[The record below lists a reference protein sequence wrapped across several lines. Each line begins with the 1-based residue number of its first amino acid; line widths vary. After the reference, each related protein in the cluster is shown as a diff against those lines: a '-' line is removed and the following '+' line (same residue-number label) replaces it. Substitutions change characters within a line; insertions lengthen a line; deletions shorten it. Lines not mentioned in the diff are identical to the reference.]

1 MVGSY
6 FNIHNHTSYSNALLG
21 FPDVICSVQD
31 LIQRAYDLGLSG
43 ISISEHEGLSS
54 HIQALK
60 YYSSMSHDRP
70 FTLVLGNEIYLM
82 EEEWDKVNREQH
94 NTYPYYHFVLTA
106 LDTEGHKQLRK
117 LSTKAWRR
125 SWRQGKIYRRPTYY
139 TDLEEIIGENQ
150 GHIIA
155 STACLGSYM
164 DKLLLSGQWEKAVD
178 ECGELDR
185 LLNIFGTDN
194 VYLEIQPAR
203 DKTCDQYIVNN
214 LMWDAHKFRDVKIIP
229 SCDSHYLSKD
239 DAWIHKIYL
248 QSQEGDREVEDFYAT
263 AYLMSPDELRKHL
276 RLNFSDSQIDQMFE
290 WSNEITG
297 RIQGYDLFHKPI
309 IPQIPVEKLPAFAT
323 QHWYCNWYDKYP
335 NFAYYSQPERPQ
347 HEQYFFHQ
355 IELGLRDKVENKGK
369 DIETYIKR
377 LDEEFE
383 QFRLIGEQLDTSI
396 PCYFSSM
403 SKIIDLIWEAG
414 SLAMPARGSSGACLT
429 NYLLEVTQIDPVEVG
444 EDYLPFWRFMNK
456 DRGVELPDIDNDS
469 EASKK
474 KQIVNKM
481 KEYFGE
487 DKVLN
492 VATFSKISS
501 KTAIERVCKGMN
513 INSDTAGYIK
523 SLIPI
528 NRGKVAKIKDC
539 VSGKD
544 KVPELIREFNKYPGL
559 QDACLALE
567 GLITNRGT
575 HAAGVIV
582 CNEPYTNYIAAMRSA
597 DGTMTTCYDLWDAE
611 EAGCIKFDMLTV
623 EAADKIH
630 RTMDY
635 LLEYGKIKWQGSLKA
650 TYYKYIHPMVLEYK
664 NKDMWDILPSIY
676 SIFQFDTPIS
686 AKALSATRP
695 QSAMD
700 LSAANSL
707 LRLMP
712 DNADETPI
720 DKYQRYKESHD
731 AWVEDTKNYGL
742 NDDERA
748 ILWEYLADAYGLADS
763 QEKIMRLSMDSR
775 VSGYSL
781 KESNKLR
788 KSIARK
794 DERLQ
799 AEAKAQFFEYGQK
812 LGTRDVFLDYV
823 WNVVFGSSFG
833 YSFSQ
838 IHSYAYSIIALQ
850 ELNLNYFYPKV
861 YWNCACLSVE
871 ASGLSTNADKQSSKN
886 YGEIAKA
893 IYKMKKSNINI
904 LPPSINKSS
913 NDFTPEESTNS
924 ILFALSGVSGI
935 NQDITQQIISNR
947 PYSSFKDF
955 FDKNTFD
962 GTLITKSKFISLI
975 KAGCFDEF
983 GKGRNDTMKEY
994 IKLLTQIPSKLTM
1007 ANLPKALEM
1016 KVHVPRE
1023 LIVPYRFLKYVCSP
1037 KFFYSKHPNFKSK
1050 KIYWLDD
1057 KAQRYFIK
1065 NCQDGLE
1072 EGIDWFREED
1082 KMLVIDKNIE
1092 KFFKPTLNQL
1102 QSYINSDEFRT
1113 DYTKRLYQA
1122 TYNELVKN
1130 NNVNHWSLET
1140 CSYYS
1145 NEHELANIDKE
1156 QYLIDSFNDLPL
1168 TPVFVTKKIRGREW
1182 NQYELS
1188 RIAGVVLDRNDA
1200 HHTLTVLDSDNTVV
1214 QVKFNSQAYSF
1225 FKQQISED
1233 GKVVDPS
1240 WFKRG
1245 TLLILTGYRFGDND
1259 FRVKRYKSSIFRQEV
1274 MKITNI
1280 DNDTGELDIQS
1291 YRYGFEDNE

>member
-1 MVGSY
+1 M
-6 FNIHNHTSYSNALLG
+6 
-21 FPDVICSVQD
+21 
-31 LIQRAYDLGLSG
+31 
-43 ISISEHEGLSS
+43 
-54 HIQALK
+54 K
-60 YYSSMSHDRP
+60 
-70 FTLVLGNEIYLM
+70 
-82 EEEWDKVNREQH
+82 
-94 NTYPYYHFVLTA
+94 
-106 LDTEGHKQLRK
+106 
-117 LSTKAWRR
+117 
-125 SWRQGKIYRRPTYY
+125 
-139 TDLEEIIGENQ
+139 
-150 GHIIA
+150 
-155 STACLGSYM
+155 
-164 DKLLLSGQWEKAVD
+164 
-178 ECGELDR
+178 
-185 LLNIFGTDN
+185 
-194 VYLEIQPAR
+194 
-203 DKTCDQYIVNN
+203 
-214 LMWDAHKFRDVKIIP
+214 
-229 SCDSHYLSKD
+229 
-239 DAWIHKIYL
+239 
-248 QSQEGDREVEDFYAT
+248 
-263 AYLMSPDELRKHL
+263 
-276 RLNFSDSQIDQMFE
+276 
-290 WSNEITG
+290 
-297 RIQGYDLFHKPI
+297 
-309 IPQIPVEKLPAFAT
+309 
-323 QHWYCNWYDKYP
+323 QHWYYKWYDKYP

-444 EDYLPFWRFMNK
+444 EDYLPFWRFMNVE
-456 DRGVELPDIDNDS
+456 RGVELPDIDNDS

-513 INSDTAGYIK
+513 ISNETAGYLK
-523 SLIPI
+523 SLIPVA
-528 NRGKVAKIKDC
+528 RGKVAKIKDC
-539 VSGKD
+539 AD
-544 KVPELIREFNKYPGL
+544 ALAHEFSKYPGL
-559 QDACLALE
+559 LDAALALE

-635 LLEYGKIKWQGSLKA
+635 LLEYDKIEWQGSLKA

-676 SIFQFDTPIS
+676 SVFQFDTPIS
-686 AKALSATRP
+686 AKALSATHP

-731 AWVEDTKNYGL
+731 AWIEDTKSYGL

-763 QEKIMRLSMDSR
+763 QEKIMRLSMNSR

-781 KESNKLR
+781 KEANKLR

-794 DERLQ
+794 DEKLQ

-823 WNVVFGSSFG
+823 WNVVFGASMG

-871 ASGLSTNADKQSSKN
+871 ASGLTDEESTDSRQSTKN

-893 IYKMKKSNINI
+893 IYKMRQSNISVE
-904 LPPSINKSS
+904 PPSINDST
-913 NDFTPEESTNS
+913 NDFTPKESTNS
-924 ILFALSGVSGI
+924 ILFALSGIASI
-935 NQDITQQIISNR
+935 NQDITAQIITNR
-947 PYSSFKDF
+947 SYTSFKDF
-955 FDKNTFD
+955 YAKNSYQ
-962 GTLITKSKFISLI
+962 GSLITTSKFIQLI

-983 GKGRNDTMKEY
+983 EPDRIKVMKQY
-994 IKLLTQIPSKLTM
+994 ILYSSEPKTELTM
-1007 ANLPKALEM
+1007 ANLDMAIKIGCRI
-1016 KVHVPRE
+1016 PRQ
-1023 LIVPYRFLKYVCSP
+1023 LISPYNFRKYVCSSAFLYGPHP
-1037 KFFYSKHPNFKSK
+1037 KFKSK
-1050 KIYWLDD
+1050 KLYWLDE
-1057 KAQRYFIK
+1057 KAKRYFDK
-1065 NCQDGLE
+1065 NCKYQLQE
-1072 EGIDWFREED
+1072 NVDWFYQDDMTLIVD
-1082 KMLVIDKNIE
+1082 KSLE
-1092 KFFKPTLNQL
+1092 KFYKPVMEELKA
-1102 QSYINSDEFRT
+1102 YINTPDFIKEFNRQFMR
-1113 DYTKRLYQA
+1113 KR
-1122 TYNELVKN
+1122 YNELVPN
-1130 NNVNHWSLET
+1130 QDTNHWSLET
-1140 CSYYS
+1140 CSFFA
-1145 NEHELANIDKE
+1145 NEHELACVDRDRYNID
-1156 QYLIDSFNDLPL
+1156 LFDDLPEE
-1168 TPVFVTKKIRGREW
+1168 PRFITKRWGKREW
-1182 NQYELS
+1182 KQYDLTQ
-1188 RIAGVVLDRNDA
+1188 IAGVVLDRNDN
-1200 HHTLTVLDSDNTVV
+1200 HHTLTILDIGNHVI
-1214 QVKFNSQAYSF
+1214 QCKFINEQYAFY
-1225 FKQQISED
+1225 KQQISEID
-1233 GKVVDPS
+1233 EQESKTIVDPS

-1245 TLLILTGYRFGDND
+1245 QALILTGYRLGKND
-1259 FRVKRYKSSIFRQEV
+1259 FRIKSYKSSIFRHKVQ
-1274 MKITNI
+1274 KIVTV
-1280 DNDTGELDIQS
+1280 DNETGEMEIQS
-1291 YRYGFEDNE
+1291 YRCGHEPEEE